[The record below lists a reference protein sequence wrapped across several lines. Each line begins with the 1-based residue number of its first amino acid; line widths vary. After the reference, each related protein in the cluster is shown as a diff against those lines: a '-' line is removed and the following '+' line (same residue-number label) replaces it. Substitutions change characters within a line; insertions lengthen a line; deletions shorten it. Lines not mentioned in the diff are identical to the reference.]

1 MALLS
6 FPDRPCRPPVP
17 SQADYSL
24 DFMRHCV
31 RERIGTGIG
40 TSGRS
45 AVSIYVLF
53 SQHGTRRD
61 AEEFVNAVIN
71 ESLVTHNIKY
81 LQDCIESCLTKSCLD
96 LSSARAFD
104 TVCRQFT
111 SVWSLLGTNSG
122 RNRECVCRLF
132 LSALLQSL
140 QMVCTTVRDRFSIL
154 QHYVLYEH
162 LGTLSKILR
171 TCVNQIYFT
180 TADVQQD
187 KNTSSDH
194 EKYSGEWVIRAIGT
208 RHILCILR

>member
-1 MALLS
+1 M
-6 FPDRPCRPPVP
+6 C
-17 SQADYSL
+17 
-24 DFMRHCV
+24 HCA
-31 RERIGTGIG
+31 RERIGTGVG
-40 TSGRS
+40 TTGKF
-45 AVSIYVLF
+45 AVSIYILF

-61 AEEFVNAVIN
+61 VEEFVNALIN
-71 ESLVTHNIKY
+71 ESYVTRNIKY
-81 LQDCIESCLTKSCLD
+81 LQNCIESCLTKSCLD

-111 SVWSLLGTNSG
+111 NVWSLLGTNSG

-140 QMVCTTVRDRFSIL
+140 QMVCTTISDSFDIL
-154 QHYVLYEH
+154 QHFVLYER

-180 TADVQQD
+180 TAVAQQVD

-194 EKYSGEWVIRAIGT
+194 EKYFGKWVIRAIGT
-208 RHILCILR
+208 HNIIYTALRYSFCSFTA